1 MRVTQQSTYR
11 LLETNLQRINQ
22 RLQTLY
28 NQGTSGSKL
37 NVASDDPT
45 AIRPVLTTRTQLSQT
60 DRYLTT
66 MGVTQDKMQ
75 TTDSQMANIENILQ
89 RAKELGINAVNSSLN
104 GDDLNS
110 IADEIAE
117 LRSQLLDSAN
127 ATIDGKYV
135 FAGYQENVKPF
146 SANPNY
152 DPAAYD
158 PANSTTWPYIYNG
171 DANPTQL
178 EISPGEYVTTTL
190 TGNEL
195 FLGVSNSNWV
205 NGQTAAGGGQ
215 PEQNRIDIFSVLTR
229 MEEAVRAGNFSD
241 ENGPGGGIQQQTGNL
256 ETAANQERQLRSQM
270 GARASRV
277 QASISYQQNAKIDL
291 QQLLSRYQDIDVIDN
306 YSAIAKQETALQA
319 ALSLT
324 AKVSSISILDYM

>member
-11 LLETNLQRINQ
+11 LLQTNLQRINQ
-22 RLQTLY
+22 QLQTLY
-28 NQGTSGSKL
+28 NQGSSGSKL

-45 AIRPVLTTRTQLSQT
+45 AVRPVLTTRSQLRST
-60 DRYLTT
+60 DRYLET

-75 TTDSQMANIENILQ
+75 ATDGQLASIENILQ
-89 RAKELGINAVNSSLN
+89 RAKELGIQAVNSALSSN
-104 GDDLNS
+104 DLNS

-135 FAGYQENVKPF
+135 FSGYQENVKPF

-158 PANSTTWPYIYNG
+158 PADSTTWPYTYNG

-178 EISPGEYVTTTL
+178 EISPDEYVTTTL

-195 FLGVSNSNWV
+195 FLGVSNANWV
-205 NGQTAAGGGQ
+205 NGQTAASGPQ
-215 PEQNRIDIFSVLTR
+215 PENNHVDIFSVMTR
-229 MEEAVRAGNFSD
+229 LEEAIRAGNVSD
-241 ENGPGGGIQQQTGNL
+241 ENGPGGGILQQNSNVD
-256 ETAANQERQLRSQM
+256 TAANQERQLRSQM
-270 GARASRV
+270 GARAARV
-277 QASISYQQNAKIDL
+277 QSSMSYQQDVQVDL
-291 QQLLSRYQDIDVIDN
+291 KQLLSRYQDTDVLDN
-306 YSAIAKQETALQA
+306 YSAIVKQETALQA
-319 ALSLT
+319 ALSIT
-324 AKVSSISILDYM
+324 AKVSSISILDYL